1 MSFQQITQ
9 LFDAPLAIV
18 VGAVV
23 AVLAAGQ
30 IGASGL
36 TAQDD
41 STQGV
46 QIDRTARL
54 QRTAVINCL
63 GVSGD
68 AAHQACVRSQRATMG
83 LDADSPVS
91 GDALRGTDVST
102 APSALYL
109 ASR

>member
-1 MSFQQITQ
+1 MSFKQISQ

-36 TAQDD
+36 AEQDD
-41 STQGV
+41 SVQAA

-83 LDADSPVS
+83 LDPEGPSSDDAPRAMEVS
-91 GDALRGTDVST
+91 DAISSSYFAAR
-102 APSALYL
+102 
-109 ASR
+109 